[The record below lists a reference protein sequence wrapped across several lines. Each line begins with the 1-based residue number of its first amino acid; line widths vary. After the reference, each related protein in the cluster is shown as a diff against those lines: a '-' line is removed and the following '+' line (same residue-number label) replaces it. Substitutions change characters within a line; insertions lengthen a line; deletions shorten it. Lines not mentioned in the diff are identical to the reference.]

1 MDIKSHKLWDI
12 IGAAIGGVAI
22 LAGLALFVAAPEHY
36 STHSSDGHASFG
48 ADFYTYIYSAAD
60 AAAVNTAVTANNLRE
75 MGETQAKQVGACLM
89 LLGALVVVH
98 YGKSYFC
105 TPEPAQTAAEP
116 VAAAPTGDA
125 PAPEE
130 AADPNAEAPGAPP
143 EESTDS
149 ALV

>member
-12 IGAAIGGVAI
+12 LGAAIGGVAI
-22 LAGLALFVAAPEHY
+22 LAGLVLFVAAPEHY

-60 AAAVNTAVTANNLRE
+60 AAAANTAVTANNLRE
-75 MGETQAKQVGACLM
+75 MGTTQAKQVGACLM
-89 LLGALVVVH
+89 LLGALVAVH

-105 TPEPAQTAAEP
+105 TPEP
-116 VAAAPTGDA
+116 VAPASSEDA
-125 PAPEE
+125 PAPE
-130 AADPNAEAPGAPP
+130 AAAAPDAETPGTPP
-143 EESTDS
+143 EGPVDS